1 MSDDRLRDL
10 QAMAQQVAELYA
22 ARFAAPESAQWTL
35 LKLNEEMGELTGA
48 WLQAEG
54 LGRGAATE
62 QDVADEF
69 ADVLGF
75 LLVFAAQA
83 GIDPAKALHAKWGR
97 HLPRKEPGKTTREG

>member
-1 MSDDRLRDL
+1 MSDDRLDDL
-10 QAMAQQVAELYA
+10 QAMAMQVAEIYRD
-22 ARFAAPESAQWTL
+22 RFGAPDRAQWTL

-54 LGRGAATE
+54 QGRGEATK
-62 QDVADEF
+62 QDVANEL

-83 GIDPAKALHAKWGR
+83 GIDPANALHAKWGR
-97 HLPRKEPGKTTREG
+97 HLPQTKPAKSVN